1 MDWSGWF
8 SSYCFINQKKS
19 TNRGHYSDYF
29 ESFTG
34 DGTAIWRGHPSHVN
48 VLLEVPSFLSYFRNL
63 IIRSSALQSSAVPTE
78 LILLR
83 LTTWTKNNDLLLE
96 SSKEEKRLTR
106 WKKKMVNFKLGK
118 WICDNQHV
126 TSVIRSLHSSSDRTL
141 ARCSGD
147 HRFESCR
154 GIRIFFFVPRLQ
166 HAQLPILVDLP
177 MFGKYK
183 ANDRRL

>member
-1 MDWSGWF
+1 
-8 SSYCFINQKKS
+8 
-19 TNRGHYSDYF
+19 
-29 ESFTG
+29 
-34 DGTAIWRGHPSHVN
+34 
-48 VLLEVPSFLSYFRNL
+48 
-63 IIRSSALQSSAVPTE
+63 
-78 LILLR
+78 
-83 LTTWTKNNDLLLE
+83 
-96 SSKEEKRLTR
+96 
-106 WKKKMVNFKLGK
+106 MVNFKLGK

-126 TSVIRSLHSSSDRTL
+126 TSVIRSLHSSSDRTP

-183 ANDRRL
+183 ANDRRLKSHFTIMVLAFSFFLFQNRFGWDFSGASNMQELQLLLEEKVMIRWKIFLCMLWTMGESVSWSTNQSINQTESR